1 MSDQLSVDQPVAD
14 IGFSVD
20 LPAADIELVS
30 VVDEPVSDVMLP
42 NDADEPVVDIK
53 LASVVDEPMDIKPSD
68 VVDEPVCGARDVSSA
83 TIKHCAR
90 FRRAR
95 EDAEVEM
102 EQAERLH
109 KQISILQPCFEI
121 SQQQVFQRLAVFA
134 SEASR
139 QQQHWYIGSTA
150 SPQWRWS
157 GGWYWASEADDSQ
170 PRDAKVYMP
179 GHRLKYGSLHVVGCW
194 TDSTCAAMEQAA
206 IVYAKA
212 TDGRWWLDNKAED
225 ARGLA
230 IRPHVGNS
238 FLYVCT
244 ASAPRSLSQTHMR

>member
-30 VVDEPVSDVMLP
+30 VVDEPVSDVMLS

-109 KQISILQPCFEI
+109 EQISIVQLC
-121 SQQQVFQRLAVFA
+121 
-134 SEASR
+134 
-139 QQQHWYIGSTA
+139 
-150 SPQWRWS
+150 
-157 GGWYWASEADDSQ
+157 
-170 PRDAKVYMP
+170 
-179 GHRLKYGSLHVVGCW
+179 
-194 TDSTCAAMEQAA
+194 
-206 IVYAKA
+206 
-212 TDGRWWLDNKAED
+212 
-225 ARGLA
+225 
-230 IRPHVGNS
+230 
-238 FLYVCT
+238 
-244 ASAPRSLSQTHMR
+244 